1 MLRKSV
7 KPLVLDMKKK
17 KKKKKTDYKAILEE
31 VQNEEQEFNA
41 ESSTN
46 TSARLAQQAFSIRKS
61 ARSRNN

>member
-17 KKKKKTDYKAILEE
+17 KKTDYKAILEE
-31 VQNEEQEFNA
+31 VHNEGQQFNA

-46 TSARLAQQAFSIRKS
+46 TSARLAQQAFSVRKP

>member
-17 KKKKKTDYKAILEE
+17 KKTDYKAILEE
-31 VQNEEQEFNA
+31 VQNEGQELNT
-41 ESSTN
+41 ESRTDSST
-46 TSARLAQQAFSIRKS
+46 RLAQQAFSIRKP